1 LFGCQADIQEGV
13 HQAGP
18 GQPTG
23 SA

>member
-1 LFGCQADIQEGV
+1 LFGCQAGVQEGV
-13 HQAGP
+13 HQAGQ